1 MGMIPDGAM
10 DGKTWHIGRS
20 ATSSDQ
26 FQETEQS
33 DVYVSVLNP
42 VGEPAFKPS
51 KFKPLPGWMNLL
63 PNNVHRGRGQEM
75 DSFLERNSHLQ
86 LKAEALIKDEDSDS
100 IESSGGSRGSP
111 IALVDIPNLRGG
123 GRTKFPLSSPE
134 DSRQQWESRAV
145 SFEPSYTGDDKGDH
159 PCHRALEAAAVYSAP
174 SEYDSF
180 HSRLPRRSTPYPQDF
195 PRLSTLRKEANA
207 SVPQRRSSDIAEET
221 ASEPCCELG
230 LQLQQR
236 PNMQEDQLLHVRRQ
250 AQIPSERFMPS
261 LSISSEN
268 LDKNQLR
275 SPGSEK
281 NRRTAG
287 NEEPKLGRRRR
298 ERVREQNRAKSIRN
312 RRNNEITNRAMGLRV
327 ASKGEGVDS
336 RREQLKREL
345 MSLFRE
351 E

>member
-1 MGMIPDGAM
+1 
-10 DGKTWHIGRS
+10 
-20 ATSSDQ
+20 
-26 FQETEQS
+26 
-33 DVYVSVLNP
+33 
-42 VGEPAFKPS
+42 
-51 KFKPLPGWMNLL
+51 
-63 PNNVHRGRGQEM
+63 
-75 DSFLERNSHLQ
+75 
-86 LKAEALIKDEDSDS
+86 
-100 IESSGGSRGSP
+100 
-111 IALVDIPNLRGG
+111 
-123 GRTKFPLSSPE
+123 
-134 DSRQQWESRAV
+134 
-145 SFEPSYTGDDKGDH
+145 
-159 PCHRALEAAAVYSAP
+159 
-174 SEYDSF
+174 
-180 HSRLPRRSTPYPQDF
+180 
-195 PRLSTLRKEANA
+195 
-207 SVPQRRSSDIAEET
+207 
-221 ASEPCCELG
+221 
-230 LQLQQR
+230 
-236 PNMQEDQLLHVRRQ
+236 
-250 AQIPSERFMPS
+250 MPS

>member
-134 DSRQQWESRAV
+134 DSRQQWE
-145 SFEPSYTGDDKGDH
+145 K
-159 PCHRALEAAAVYSAP
+159 
-174 SEYDSF
+174 
-180 HSRLPRRSTPYPQDF
+180 
-195 PRLSTLRKEANA
+195 
-207 SVPQRRSSDIAEET
+207 
-221 ASEPCCELG
+221 
-230 LQLQQR
+230 
-236 PNMQEDQLLHVRRQ
+236 
-250 AQIPSERFMPS
+250 
-261 LSISSEN
+261 
-268 LDKNQLR
+268 
-275 SPGSEK
+275 
-281 NRRTAG
+281 
-287 NEEPKLGRRRR
+287 
-298 ERVREQNRAKSIRN
+298 
-312 RRNNEITNRAMGLRV
+312 
-327 ASKGEGVDS
+327 
-336 RREQLKREL
+336 
-345 MSLFRE
+345 
-351 E
+351 